1 MIASEI
7 SFKTSIAYLDSLRMY
22 YLEVPAVIVTKLGG
36 INKQRLLC
44 TIKSVTWQCGLVALG
59 KGKGYI
65 SLNKKLIKQ
74 LDIKEGDT
82 LTASL
87 KKDESK
93 YGMKM
98 PEELKELLNQDQE
111 GNKRYHALVPG
122 KQRYII
128 YYIQQVKSSQ
138 LRVERAIMLIENLK
152 KLSRG
157 KESYKGLFGISSNY

>member
-1 MIASEI
+1 MITSQI
-7 SFKTSIAYLDSLRMY
+7 SFKTSMVHLDSLRIY

-36 INKQRLLC
+36 ISKQRLIC
-44 TIKSVTWQCGLVALG
+44 TTKSVSWQCGLVALG

-82 LTASL
+82 VTASL

-93 YGMKM
+93 YGMEM
-98 PEELKELLNQDQE
+98 PEELKELLNQDKE
-111 GNKRYHALVPG
+111 GNKRYHAIVPG

-138 LRVERAIMLIENLK
+138 LLVERAIMLIENLK
-152 KLSRG
+152 KLPKG
-157 KESYKGLFGISSNY
+157 KESYKGLFGISSH